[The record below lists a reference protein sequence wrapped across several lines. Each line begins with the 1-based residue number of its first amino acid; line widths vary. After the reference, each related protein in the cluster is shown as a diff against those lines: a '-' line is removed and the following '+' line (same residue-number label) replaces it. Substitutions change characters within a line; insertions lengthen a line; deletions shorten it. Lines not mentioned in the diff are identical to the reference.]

1 MDFVAIDFETANA
14 SPTSACELGL
24 AVVRNYKVVESHS
37 WLIRPPDMY
46 FNVHHT
52 RIHGITANDMEG
64 VPTFDLL
71 WTDVQDYFKEDL
83 IVAHNAEFDINV
95 LRNLLHH
102 YQLSHGDYTYTCS
115 IKLARRAF
123 NGMLSYGLKNLS
135 RELGIHLEH
144 HKAESDATA
153 CAMIAS
159 KAFQTYKVTGTHELP
174 LLMNVT
180 PGNIKT
186 IPQPRVRFKQRRE
199 RWRDYRL

>member
-14 SPTSACELGL
+14 SPVSACELGL

-37 WLIRPPDMY
+37 WLIRPPDLN
-46 FNVHHT
+46 FNIHHT
-52 RIHGITANDMEG
+52 RIHGITAEDVLEA
-64 VPTFDLL
+64 PTFEML
-71 WTDVQDYFKEDL
+71 WTMIEDYFRNDL

-102 YQLSHGDYTYTCS
+102 YRLPFDDYAYTCS

-123 NGMLSYGLKNLS
+123 NGMYSYGLKNLS
-135 RELGIHLEH
+135 RELGITLDH

-153 CAMIAS
+153 CAIIAS
-159 KAFQTYKVTGTHELP
+159 KAFLTYKVTGQEELP

-180 PGNIKT
+180 PGKIKT
-186 IPQPRVRFKQRRE
+186 VTTTRTRYKQRSTRFNST
-199 RWRDYRL
+199 W

>member
-24 AVVRNYKVVESHS
+24 AVVRNYKVVETHS

-52 RIHGITANDMEG
+52 RIHGITANDMDG

-71 WTDVQDYFKEDL
+71 WTDVQDYFKDDL

-102 YQLSHGDYTYTCS
+102 YQLPFEDYSYTCS

-123 NGMLSYGLKNLS
+123 NGMPSYGLKNLS
-135 RELGIHLEH
+135 RELGITLDH

-153 CAMIAS
+153 CAVIAA
-159 KAFQTYKVTGTHELP
+159 KAFQTYKVTGQHELP

-180 PGNIKT
+180 PNRIKT
-186 IPQPRVRFKQRRE
+186 IPQPRMRLKPRRE